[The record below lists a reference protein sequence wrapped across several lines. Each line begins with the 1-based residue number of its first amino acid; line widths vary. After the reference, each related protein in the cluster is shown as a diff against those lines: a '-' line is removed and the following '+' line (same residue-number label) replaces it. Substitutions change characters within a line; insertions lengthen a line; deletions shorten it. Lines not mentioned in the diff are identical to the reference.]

1 MSRYRR
7 WNELLELLAAAGQLQ
22 VEEAAKALGV
32 SEATVRRDLDELAT
46 QQMLTRIRGGAVA
59 QGVTYDLPLRYKSE
73 RHPSEKQRIAAV
85 AAGLVRPGQVTGLNG
100 GTTTTEVAR
109 ALATRSDLNGQV
121 PPPALTVVTNALN
134 IATELAVR
142 QHIKIVA
149 TGGVARPQSYELTG
163 PLATG
168 VLEQV
173 TLDVAILGVD
183 GIDAVAGATA
193 HHEGEASINRLMARQ
208 AAKVVIAADSS
219 KVGRRAFARI
229 CTAARDR
236 RAGHRHRDR
245 RRGRGPAGGRG
256 SRRCHRLKRRRPGSP
271 TLTSSTWWS
280 SATATRTCSSSATTS
295 PPRSASRRSW
305 CDSMSLVVG
314 GSASITAVAAAR
326 LGLSVALVAA
336 VGDDAAGQFMLDQLA
351 REGVATDAVAVR
363 GDAPTGMTVA
373 LSNGGDRAILT
384 ALGAV
389 GSLTA
394 DDVPAALLRRAR
406 HVHISSYFLLEDSL
420 GPGLGAVISAA
431 QAAGATV
438 SLDTNWDPSGRWG
451 DDRLAA
457 ALARADLL
465 LPNEAEAVR
474 LSGEPDLAAAVP
486 VLTAAGARLVV
497 KLGARGALCAAGPRR
512 HRVSVPPLA
521 PVNATGAGDC
531 FNAGLIT
538 GLLRGLELTEAAA
551 LGCAAGALSTRAPG
565 GTGSCPDLPSALA
578 LAGTATITTPS
589 PSTLP

>member
-1 MSRYRR
+1 MTRYRR

-32 SEATVRRDLDELAT
+32 SEATVRRDLEQLAA

-85 AAGLVRPGQVTGLNG
+85 AAGLVRPGQVAGLNG

-109 ALATRSDLNGQV
+109 ALATRSDLNAQV

-229 CTAARDR
+229 CTAGEIDV
-236 RAGHRHRDR
+236 
-245 RRGRGPAGGRG
+245 
-256 SRRCHRLKRRRPGSP
+256 
-271 TLTSSTWWS
+271 
-280 SATATRTCSSSATTS
+280 
-295 PPRSASRRSW
+295 
-305 CDSMSLVVG
+305 LVTDTG
-314 GSASITAVAAAR
+314 IAAEDAAR
-326 LGLSVALVAA
+326 LE
-336 VGDDAAGQFMLDQLA
+336 DA
-351 REGVATDAVAVR
+351 GVDVV
-363 GDAPTGMTVA
+363 
-373 LSNGGDRAILT
+373 T
-384 ALGAV
+384 A
-389 GSLTA
+389 
-394 DDVPAALLRRAR
+394 
-406 HVHISSYFLLEDSL
+406 
-420 GPGLGAVISAA
+420 
-431 QAAGATV
+431 
-438 SLDTNWDPSGRWG
+438 
-451 DDRLAA
+451 
-457 ALARADLL
+457 
-465 LPNEAEAVR
+465 
-474 LSGEPDLAAAVP
+474 
-486 VLTAAGARLVV
+486 
-497 KLGARGALCAAGPRR
+497 
-512 HRVSVPPLA
+512 
-521 PVNATGAGDC
+521 
-531 FNAGLIT
+531 
-538 GLLRGLELTEAAA
+538 
-551 LGCAAGALSTRAPG
+551 
-565 GTGSCPDLPSALA
+565 
-578 LAGTATITTPS
+578 
-589 PSTLP
+589 